1 MPGWRTS
8 MLPVRMARAGS
19 LSRET
24 RLLAATIAVSVL
36 VLLVLGRFRFPSGA
50 EGGVDAVQT
59 QPLARLASRAAFDD
73 LSLAITQLNSRVTPS
88 LVVLRLST
96 PSGMQGAGVPP
107 PVTSFV
113 PAIRVRDDVAL
124 TRLPRTA
131 RVEGI
136 VGAPGAVSIVGADP
150 VRELALVRIPSQ
162 PAQVMAVR
170 EGNAPLATPGYV
182 AMASASRTGVALQPL
197 FVGRSDVQPDPRW
210 DAPLLT
216 LGPGSR
222 ADAGAPV
229 FTLDGR
235 LAGFATS
242 ADEEGVMLLVP
253 ADLLMASVEQLL
265 AGGVSAAGDLGVST
279 QPLDARIARITSA
292 PAGAVVAEI
301 ATDGP
306 SHDRLWVGDVI
317 TAVNGQPVFSP
328 HALALRVARAT
339 PGTSLSLTVLRGGT
353 YQTVPIV
360 VGTVPQPTAAATVGP
375 RRAEAEGDLG
385 LTLRLVAARGSEIV
399 RVRPDSPAEVA
410 GLRPGDLIVAVGRT
424 RTPAP
429 AQVTQAWDRLAP
441 GGALFLSIERDG
453 RAQALVLER

>member
-1 MPGWRTS
+1 
-8 MLPVRMARAGS
+8 MARAGS
-19 LSRET
+19 PSRET

-36 VLLVLGRFRFPSGA
+36 VLLVLGRFRFPTGA
-50 EGGVDAVQT
+50 DVGVDPVQT

-73 LSLAITQLNSRVTPS
+73 LSLAITQLNSRVSPS

-96 PSGMQGAGVPP
+96 PSGENGAGVPP

-113 PAIRVRDDVAL
+113 PAIRVRDDIAL

-162 PAQVMAVR
+162 PAQVLALR
-170 EGNAPLATPGYV
+170 EGAGPLTTPGYV
-182 AMASASRTGVALQPL
+182 AMASASRAGAALQPL

-235 LAGFATS
+235 LAGLAIS
-242 ADEEGVMLLVP
+242 ADEDGVMLLVP
-253 ADLLMASVEQLL
+253 ADQLMASVDQLL
-265 AGGVSAAGDLGVST
+265 TGSTAATGDLGIT
-279 QPLDARIARITSA
+279 THRLDARLARITRA
-292 PAGAVVAEI
+292 AAGAVVASVD
-301 ATDGP
+301 TDGP
-306 SHDRLWVGDVI
+306 GHDRLWVGDVI
-317 TAVNGQPVFSP
+317 TAVDGQPVSTP
-328 HALALRVARAT
+328 RALALRVARTA
-339 PGTSLSLTVLRGGT
+339 PGTSISLTVLRAGT
-353 YQTVPIV
+353 YQTVPVV
-360 VGTVPQPTAAATVGP
+360 VGTTAQSPVAASVGPGRAAA
-375 RRAEAEGDLG
+375 EADLG
-385 LTLRLVAARGSEIV
+385 LTLRAVTARGSEVV
-399 RVRPDSPAEVA
+399 RVRPAGAAEMA
-410 GLRPGDLIVAVGRT
+410 GLQAGDLIIAVGRT

-429 AQVTQAWDRLAP
+429 AQVTEAWDRLAP
-441 GGALFLSIERDG
+441 GGALFLAVERDG
-453 RAQALVLER
+453 RAQALVVER

>member
-1 MPGWRTS
+1 

-36 VLLVLGRFRFPSGA
+36 VLLVLGRFRFPTGT

-73 LSLAITQLNSRVTPS
+73 LSLAITQLNSRVAPS

-96 PSGMQGAGVPP
+96 PSGLQGAGVPRP
-107 PVTSFV
+107 ATSFV

-136 VGAPGAVSIVGADP
+136 VGAPGAVSVVGADP

-162 PAQVMAVR
+162 PAQVLAVR
-170 EGNAPLATPGYV
+170 EGSAPLASPGYV

-222 ADAGAPV
+222 AEAGAPV

-235 LAGFATS
+235 LAGLATT
-242 ADEEGVMLLVP
+242 ADEEGVVLLVP
-253 ADLLMASVEQLL
+253 ADQLMASVEQLL
-265 AGGVSAAGDLGVST
+265 AGGVTATGDLGIVT
-279 QPLDARIARITSA
+279 QPLDARTARITKA
-292 PAGAVVAEI
+292 PAGAVVADI
-301 ATDGP
+301 AADGP
-306 SHDRLWVGDVI
+306 GHDRLWVGDVI
-317 TAVNGQPVFSP
+317 TAVNGQPVSAP
-328 HALALRVARAT
+328 QALALRVART
-339 PGTSLSLTVLRGGT
+339 PPGTSISLTVLRGGT
-353 YQTVPIV
+353 YQTVPVV
-360 VGTVPQPTAAATVGP
+360 VGTSPQSPTAAPVGSERP
-375 RRAEAEGDLG
+375 DPKAEADLG
-385 LTLRLVAARGSEIV
+385 LTLRLVAARGAEVV
-399 RVRPDSPAEVA
+399 RVRPEGPAEEA

-441 GGALFLSIERDG
+441 GGTVFLSIERDG

>member
-1 MPGWRTS
+1 

-36 VLLVLGRFRFPSGA
+36 VLLVLGRFRFPTGA

-73 LSLAITQLNSRVTPS
+73 LSLAITQLNSRVAPS

-96 PSGMQGAGVPP
+96 PSGTQGAGVPP
-107 PVTSFV
+107 PATSFV

-150 VRELALVRIPSQ
+150 IREIALVRIPSQ
-162 PAQVMAVR
+162 PAQVLAMR
-170 EGNAPLATPGYV
+170 EGTTPLASPGYV
-182 AMASASRTGVALQPL
+182 AMAAASRTGVALQPL

-210 DAPLLT
+210 DTPLLT

-222 ADAGAPV
+222 AEPGAPV

-235 LAGFATS
+235 LVGLATT
-242 ADEEGVMLLVP
+242 ADEEGVVLLVP
-253 ADLLMASVEQLL
+253 ADHLMAAVEQLL
-265 AGGVSAAGDLGVST
+265 TGGVTATGDIGIVT
-279 QPLDARIARITSA
+279 QPLDARTARITKA
-292 PAGAVVAEI
+292 PAGAMVAQVVA
-301 ATDGP
+301 DGP
-306 SHDRLWVGDVI
+306 SHDRLWVGDVV
-317 TAVNGQPVFSP
+317 TAVNGQPIATP
-328 HALALRVARAT
+328 QALAMRVARTAR
-339 PGTSLSLTVLRGGT
+339 GTSISLTVLRAGT
-353 YQTVPIV
+353 YQTVPVV
-360 VGTVPQPTAAATVGP
+360 VGSAPQRPSTASEGP
-375 RRAEAEGDLG
+375 AQSGDEAELG
-385 LTLRLVAARGSEIV
+385 LTLRAVASRGAEVV
-399 RVRPDSPAEVA
+399 RVRSEGPAAQA
-410 GLRPGDLIVAVGRT
+410 GLRSGDVIVSVGRT

-429 AQVTQAWDRLAP
+429 AQVDEAWKTLAA
-441 GGALFLSIERDG
+441 GGSIFVGVERNG
-453 RAQALVLER
+453 RAFALVLEK